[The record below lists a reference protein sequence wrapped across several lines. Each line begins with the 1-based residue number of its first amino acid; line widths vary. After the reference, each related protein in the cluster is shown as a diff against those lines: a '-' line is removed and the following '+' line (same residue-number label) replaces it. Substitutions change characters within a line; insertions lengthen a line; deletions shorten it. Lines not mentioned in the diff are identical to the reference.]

1 MSAAYRFVDAEPWL
15 VEWVIVSP
23 KSCSRSSG
31 AMNCGVPFTVDGVPM
46 LSSIRFE
53 MPKSAILI
61 HQASGGWD
69 LIRMF

>member
-15 VEWVIVSP
+15 VEWEAMSNL
-23 KSCSRSSG
+23 SSG
-31 AMNCGVPFTVDGVPM
+31 AMNCGVPFTVDGVPR

-61 HQASGGWD
+61 HQGAGGWD

>member
-1 MSAAYRFVDAEPWL
+1 MSAAYEFVDAEPWL
-15 VEWVIVSP
+15 VEWAVSP
-23 KSCSRSSG
+23 LSSG
-31 AMNCGVPFTVDGVPM
+31 AMNCGVPFTVDGVPR

-61 HQASGGWD
+61 HQGSGGWD

>member
-1 MSAAYRFVDAEPWL
+1 MSTAYRFVDVEP
-15 VEWVIVSP
+15 VEWAAISIL
-23 KSCSRSSG
+23 SSG
-31 AMNCGVPFTVDGVPM
+31 AINCGVPFTVAGVPR

-61 HQASGGWD
+61 HQGSGGWD